1 MILGLVKLFLL
12 LTDSTV
18 YLKSASTENGSVF
31 FNLTNTFKIL
41 VISTCWFQQIDELS
55 SLKEFIIYLILDK
68 EE

>member
-12 LTDSTV
+12 LTDSSM
-18 YLKSASTENGSVF
+18 YLAPASTENGSVF

-41 VISTCWFQQIDELS
+41 VINTYWFQKIDELS
-55 SLKEFIIYLILDK
+55 SLKKFIIYLILDK

>member
-1 MILGLVKLFLL
+1 MGLVKLFLL

-18 YLKSASTENGSVF
+18 CHVPASTEDGSVF

-41 VISTCWFQQIDELS
+41 VINIYWCQQIDKLS
-55 SLKEFIIYLILDK
+55 SLKEFIIYLLLDK